1 MTSFGP
7 DHLDSSD
14 HLDGEARNL
23 EAKQLLVEPADGR
36 SFKGRL
42 KAPGDKSIS
51 HRALL
56 IAARAEGR
64 SVVKGLSNGEDV
76 RHTLEAVIA
85 LGARAERAGAELY
98 VDGGVDRLREPE
110 HLIDVGNSGTGIRLL
125 TGFVS
130 AIDGLTVLQGD
141 SSIAKRPM
149 DRVAVPLRL
158 MGAQVDGRQGGR
170 LPPLAV
176 RGGRLQGIEYT
187 LPVASA
193 QVKSAVLFA
202 GLGADGPTVVHEPVA
217 TRAHTE
223 EMLAAAGANIDVRA
237 NDVGAT
243 ITLHPGP
250 LQPTTTEVPAD
261 PSQAAFW
268 AVAACITPGSDLLL
282 ENVYIG
288 RGRAGFIDVL
298 RRMGARLELF
308 HEDPVRHTADIR
320 VQGGP
325 LVATDV
331 GGPEIASLIDEVPVL
346 AVAAAFAVGTT
357 RFSDATELRVKETDR
372 VATTV
377 ELLTTL
383 GARAEP
389 APDGLVVTG
398 NAGAPLRAGTV
409 DSHGDH
415 RIAMAGAV
423 AALGAAGAV
432 MVQGWEATATSYP
445 SFEED
450 MNLCL
455 R

>member
-1 MTSFGP
+1 MTG
-7 DHLDSSD
+7 
-14 HLDGEARNL
+14 
-23 EAKQLLVEPADGR
+23 LLVVGPADGR
-36 SFKGRL
+36 ALKGRL
-42 KAPGDKSIS
+42 RAPGDKSIS

-64 SVVKGLSNGEDV
+64 SRVRGLSNGDDV
-76 RHTLEAVIA
+76 RHTLEAVVA
-85 LGARAERAGAELY
+85 LGARAERAGHELL
-98 VDGGVDRLREPE
+98 VDGGAERLHEPE
-110 HLIDVGNSGTGIRLL
+110 SVIDVGNSGTGIRLL
-125 TGFVS
+125 AGYVS
-130 AIDGLTVLQGD
+130 AIDGLTVLEGD

-158 MGAQVDGRQGGR
+158 MGAQVEGRQGGR

-176 RGGRLQGIEYT
+176 RGGHLKGIEYT
-187 LPVASA
+187 PPVASA

-202 GLGADGPTVVHEPVA
+202 GLGAEGATTVHEPVA

-223 EMLAAAGANIDVRA
+223 EMLAAAGADIEVQIEGA
-237 NDVGAT
+237 GAT
-243 ITLHPGP
+243 VVLRPSALHA
-250 LQPTTTEVPAD
+250 TSMDVPAD

-298 RRMGARLELF
+298 ARMGARLELLD
-308 HEDPVRHTADIR
+308 EDPVHHTANIH
-320 VQGGP
+320 VQAGP

-331 GGPEIASLIDEVPVL
+331 GGSEVASLIDEVPVL
-346 AVAAAFAVGTT
+346 AVAAAFAEGITT
-357 RFSDATELRVKETDR
+357 VSDASELRVKETDR

-377 ELLTTL
+377 ELLTAL

-389 APDGLVVTG
+389 APDGLVVIG
-398 NAGAPLRAGTV
+398 NGGAPLRAATV

-423 AALGAAGAV
+423 AALGAIGPV
-432 MVQGWEATATSYP
+432 RVNGWDATATSYP